1 MRKITV
7 EISIKPHSFAPELQ
21 RPNHSPANTND
32 LVNMSD
38 YYIHCCIKLAY
49 ITLLVI
55 IINKKFTLYI
65 MYIVMIINLP
75 RFT

>member
-38 YYIHCCIKLAY
+38 YYIHSIKLAY

-55 IINKKFTLYI
+55 IINKIFTLYI

>member
-38 YYIHCCIKLAY
+38 YYIHSIKLAY

-55 IINKKFTLYI
+55 IINKIFTLYI
-65 MYIVMIINLP
+65 MYIIMIINLP